1 MRRRARSYDAAYRRL
16 FSHPRMA
23 ADLVRLLDGD
33 WQGALDLNR
42 MERLASEHVLDSLR
56 TRREDMPWLAHRKA
70 GAGWP
75 AGTGMVFQFEFQSR
89 PDPDMLERMAE
100 YWALQRR
107 QLRRSRKALGPNG
120 EMPPIV
126 PVVVH
131 TGRGRWTPPCATGPP
146 GGSEP
151 PDLFGYSGYRLV
163 DVKQHMGDDAAD
175 GNLAR
180 AVFALDAARAD
191 GVPAAAGR
199 VAELLGEAAD
209 EALSRSFKRWCR
221 GVLGRRLTKRLPGLA
236 NLTED
241 PFMLAQTLWEWEKRS
256 IRRGREEGVRRGRE
270 EGVRRGRE
278 ESARLLRNL
287 AARRFDGATA
297 DAIRPLLGSMRDEA
311 ALAAVGALIVDSETG
326 TELLDGVRRLARSN
340 DHSA

>member
-1 MRRRARSYDAAYRRL
+1 
-16 FSHPRMA
+16 
-23 ADLVRLLDGD
+23 
-33 WQGALDLNR
+33 
-42 MERLASEHVLDSLR
+42 
-56 TRREDMPWLAHRKA
+56 
-70 GAGWP
+70 
-75 AGTGMVFQFEFQSR
+75 
-89 PDPDMLERMAE
+89 
-100 YWALQRR
+100 
-107 QLRRSRKALGPNG
+107 
-120 EMPPIV
+120 
-126 PVVVH
+126 
-131 TGRGRWTPPCATGPP
+131 
-146 GGSEP
+146 
-151 PDLFGYSGYRLV
+151 
-163 DVKQHMGDDAAD
+163 MGDDATD

-241 PFMLAQTLWEWEKRS
+241 PFMLAQTLWEWERRS
-256 IRRGREEGVRRGRE
+256 IRRGRE

-287 AARRFDGATA
+287 AARRFGGTTA
-297 DAIRPLLGSMRDEA
+297 DAIQPLLGSMRDEA

>member
-1 MRRRARSYDAAYRRL
+1 
-16 FSHPRMA
+16 MA
-23 ADLVRLLDGD
+23 ADLVRLLGGD
-33 WQGALDLNR
+33 WQDDLDLNR
-42 MERLASEHVLDSLR
+42 LERLASEHVLDNLR
-56 TRREDMPWLAHRKA
+56 TRSEDMPWLAHYKA
-70 GAGWP
+70 GTIWP
-75 AGTGMVFQFEFQSR
+75 PSAGMVFQFEFQSR

-131 TGRGRWTPPCATGPP
+131 TGRGRWTPPCGTGPP
-146 GGSEP
+146 RGGNEP

-163 DVKQHMGDDAAD
+163 DVKAHMGDGAAD

-191 GVPAAAGR
+191 GVSAAVER
-199 VAELLGEAAD
+199 VAKLLGEAAD
-209 EALSRSFKRWCR
+209 EALSRSFRRWCR
-221 GVLGRRLTKRLPGLA
+221 GVLGRRLTKRLPSLA

-241 PFMLAQTLWEWEKRS
+241 PFMLAQTLREWEKRS

-270 EGVRRGRE
+270 E
-278 ESARLLRNL
+278 SARLLCNL
-287 AARRFDGATA
+287 AARRFGGATA
-297 DAIRPLLGSMRDEA
+297 DAIRPLLGSMRDEIS
-311 ALAAVGALIVDSETG
+311 LAAVGALIVDSETG
-326 TELLDGVRRLARSN
+326 TELLDGMRRLAQSR
-340 DHSA
+340 